1 MIKRVLVHHVGRRAE
16 AVAGWGS
23 INTHVYVDQRGF
35 KGYCNS
41 FREEPK
47 SGKYNGIPE
56 PALVLPSL
64 S

>member
-1 MIKRVLVHHVGRRAE
+1 MGRRAE

-47 SGKYNGIPE
+47 SGKYNGNREGRGGGGINRY
-56 PALVLPSL
+56 AIY
-64 S
+64 